1 MGLSCDLTNS
11 QEQMGRSGV
20 ELIWTRYEDGVRF
33 MTAEDKVQ

>member
-20 ELIWTRYEDGVRF
+20 ELIWTCYEDGVHF